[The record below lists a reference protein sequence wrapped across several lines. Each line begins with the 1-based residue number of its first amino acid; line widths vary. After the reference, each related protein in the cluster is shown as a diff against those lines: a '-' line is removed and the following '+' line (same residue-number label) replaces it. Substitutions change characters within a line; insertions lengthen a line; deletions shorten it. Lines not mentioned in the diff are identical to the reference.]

1 MDHFLNRPLKYNER
15 VQKFGGP
22 NFQAPNK
29 LSGRFALEFR
39 LSNLPVLLLRF
50 IAFSALVY
58 TQPFNVQARIFPASI
73 SRANGVRLHVCF
85 SRIHYWHSPIN
96 ATQDGILAAAS

>member
-15 VQKFGGP
+15 VQKFGEP

-50 IAFSALVY
+50 ITFSALVY
-58 TQPFNVQARIFPASI
+58 TQPFNVQVRRLPASI
-73 SRANGVRLHVCF
+73 SRANVVHLHVCI
-85 SRIHYWHSPIN
+85 SIIHLWAPF
-96 ATQDGILAAAS
+96 AD